1 LSRLAPGFFARESL
15 AVALDLLGCRLVH
28 ETAHGRMVARIVEVE
43 AYLGD
48 GSDPASHAHGGQTR
62 RNASMFGP
70 PGRFYVYRSMGLHF
84 CANLVC
90 EPAPRASA
98 VLLRA
103 VEPLEGE
110 PLMQKAR
117 GGRGGRDLTSGPG
130 KLCQAFGISLA
141 HDGATALRG
150 PLRVE
155 PRAGALAEPVLAGP
169 RIGISKAADLPY
181 RFFLAENPFVTR
193 SALNRAARPVGLRSP
208 PARCARRGAC

>member
-1 LSRLAPGFFARESL
+1 LSRLAAGFFARDSV
-15 AVALDLLGCRLVH
+15 AVARDLLGCRLVH
-28 ETAHGRMVARIVEVE
+28 DTPGGRLLARIVEVE

-48 GSDPASHAHGGQTR
+48 GSDPASHAHGGQTP

-70 PGRFYVYRSMGLHF
+70 PGHFYVYLCMGLHH

-90 EPAPRASA
+90 EPAAGASA

-103 VEPLEGE
+103 AEPLAGE
-110 PLMQKAR
+110 SIMTVAR

-155 PRAGALAEPVLAGP
+155 PRAGPLAEPVLAGP
-169 RIGISKAADLPY
+169 RIGISKAAELPY
-181 RFFLAENPFVTR
+181 RFFLAGNPFVTR
-193 SALNRAARPVGLRSP
+193 SPLNRAARPLETGILGPLRSL
-208 PARCARRGAC
+208 R

>member
-1 LSRLAPGFFARESL
+1 
-15 AVALDLLGCRLVH
+15 
-28 ETAHGRMVARIVEVE
+28 
-43 AYLGD
+43 
-48 GSDPASHAHGGQTR
+48 
-62 RNASMFGP
+62 
-70 PGRFYVYRSMGLHF
+70 
-84 CANLVC
+84 
-90 EPAPRASA
+90 
-98 VLLRA
+98 
-103 VEPLEGE
+103 
-110 PLMQKAR
+110 MQKAR

-193 SALNRAARPVGLRSP
+193 SPLNRAARPLASGSLRAPKRVPTGILGRVRSS
-208 PARCARRGAC
+208 R